1 MVVIFRIITLGLI
14 ALGIVSFIRAIISGI
29 ITQRRLSKMK
39 RMRELMSDTLKWA
52 EEITDPEVK
61 NEYLKFC
68 VSNLQSISKSLDEA
82 VKFDVEGHRNEI
94 IRKYANHIPSLKQEV
109 RDMKL
114 KQLLG

>member
-1 MVVIFRIITLGLI
+1 MIVIFNIIIITLGIGL
-14 ALGIVSFIRAIISGI
+14 FIRYIISNI
-29 ITQRRLSKMK
+29 ITQRRISKMK
-39 RMRELMSDTLKWA
+39 RMRDLISDTLKWA

-61 NEYLKFC
+61 NEYLIFC
-68 VSNLQSISKSLDEA
+68 VGNLQSISKSLNE
-82 VKFDVEGHRNEI
+82 VIKFDVEGHRNEI